1 MTFAWSVCSS
11 SQCERCDWLP
21 MFTVLWLRH
30 VCCGCRMFT
39 VMWRPHVYSAVAA
52 LCLQCCGV
60 RMFTVLWLPLVCLF
74 FTMLCARLAVW
85 LARCDSKELVFLRT
99 YIM

>member
-1 MTFAWSVCSS
+1 
-11 SQCERCDWLP
+11 
-21 MFTVLWLRH
+21 MFTVLWL
-30 VCCGCRMFT
+30 
-39 VMWRPHVYSAVAA
+39 PHVYSAVAA
-52 LCLQCCGV
+52 LCLQCCGYL
-60 RMFTVLWLPLVCLF
+60 MFTVLWWPYVYSAVAAPCLF